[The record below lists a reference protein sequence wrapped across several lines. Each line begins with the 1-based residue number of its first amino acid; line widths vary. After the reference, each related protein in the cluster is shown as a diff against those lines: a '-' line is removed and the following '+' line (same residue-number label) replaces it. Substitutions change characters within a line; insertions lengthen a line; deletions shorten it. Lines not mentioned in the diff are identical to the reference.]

1 MNRGSFQPY
10 FINLNNRTDVRIE
23 DIDDFNIL
31 FNQQNFTIVRKFV
44 SNEDI
49 VKGIV
54 KITLTPEQT
63 LKFYVGNC
71 TIIADGILKNGTLF
85 HTILA
90 YEEVEDIYKDNADD
104 LINGINDAD
113 NGKILG
119 VVDGAAAMV
128 NPEEYL
134 KGGGTGADWNAK
146 ENENGYIKNKPFG
159 TENADAVVLNKVN
172 LSNIEDGGILLENAD
187 LAPVLDDDHLLM
199 TIDGKEYNISI
210 TNVGTEYSLSPIDY
224 DGQVNIFY
232 SSDSKQL
239 INGNNNDQIE
249 LSLIYRDEVVTTID
263 KKYIMP
269 SIGYDIQFIDIDY
282 NTFSDFVPD
291 VWYNIN
297 NIDFRNIMSRNFIC
311 ILRGINSNK
320 SMVYF
325 QVPLDKHCIFDN
337 SNASGMYLS
346 GLYLLKRC
354 YNDDDGEFTSDDFE
368 AELIQIFLSEE
379 MDGYGKIRVL
389 PVALP
394 IIKQL

>member
-1 MNRGSFQPY
+1 
-10 FINLNNRTDVRIE
+10 
-23 DIDDFNIL
+23 
-31 FNQQNFTIVRKFV
+31 
-44 SNEDI
+44 
-49 VKGIV
+49 
-54 KITLTPEQT
+54 
-63 LKFYVGNC
+63 
-71 TIIADGILKNGTLF
+71 
-85 HTILA
+85 
-90 YEEVEDIYKDNADD
+90 
-104 LINGINDAD
+104 
-113 NGKILG
+113 
-119 VVDGAAAMV
+119 
-128 NPEEYL
+128 
-134 KGGGTGADWNAK
+134 
-146 ENENGYIKNKPFG
+146 
-159 TENADAVVLNKVN
+159 
-172 LSNIEDGGILLENAD
+172 
-187 LAPVLDDDHLLM
+187 
-199 TIDGKEYNISI
+199 
-210 TNVGTEYSLSPIDY
+210 
-224 DGQVNIFY
+224 
-232 SSDSKQL
+232 
-239 INGNNNDQIE
+239 
-249 LSLIYRDEVVTTID
+249 
-263 KKYIMP
+263 MP

-282 NTFSDFVPD
+282 NAFSDFVPD